1 MVDIRDTLKVKPG
14 PLPLDPST
22 GTSQK
27 RRCNGINSYHHHYGE
42 PKLFVVFLLD
52 LATHRDKESVAAT
65 ANDATVE
72 RDQQTLWNNTFLSDG
87 RGPTMTYSTP
97 TLQYLASFG
106 VKSWRLAAV
115 SVRLRNMLCSTG

>member
-27 RRCNGINSYHHHYGE
+27 RRCNGINSYHHHCGE
-42 PKLFVVFLLD
+42 PKLFVIYLLD
-52 LATHRDKESVAAT
+52 LATQRDKESVAAM

-72 RDQQTLWNNTFLSDG
+72 RDQQTLWKITFLSDD
-87 RGPTMTYSTP
+87 RGPT
-97 TLQYLASFG
+97 LQHLTSFG
-106 VKSWRLAAV
+106 VRSWRQ
-115 SVRLRNMLCSTG
+115 